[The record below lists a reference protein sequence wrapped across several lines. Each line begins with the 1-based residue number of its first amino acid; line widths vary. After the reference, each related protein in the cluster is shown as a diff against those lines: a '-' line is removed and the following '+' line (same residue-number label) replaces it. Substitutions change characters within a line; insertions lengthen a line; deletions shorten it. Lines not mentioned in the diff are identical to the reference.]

1 MSARYAV
8 IGHPIRHSLSPRI
21 HAEFARQTGEKL
33 IYTTIEAPL
42 DGFAE
47 AVAAFRADGGLGLN
61 VTVPFKQEAFALA
74 TELTPRARRAGAVNT
89 LSFADDKSIGGDTT
103 DGVGLRRD
111 LEHNLGLT
119 LEGQRILILGAG
131 GAARSVLEP
140 LLERNPLSLV
150 IANRTA
156 TTAESLAQSFAGM
169 GALGG
174 IGLKELDGEMPFDLV
189 INATSAGLS
198 GQSLPLPNTIFAANA
213 VAYDMVYGSEPTP
226 FLRWARSQDVA
237 LIADGLG
244 MLVEQAAESFHI
256 WRGERPQTQPVI
268 AQLRNTLVKT

>member
-1 MSARYAV
+1 MSALYAV

-33 IYTTIEAPL
+33 IYTAIEAPL

-47 AVAAFRADGGLGLN
+47 AVAAFRANGGLGLN

-89 LSFADDKSIGGDTT
+89 LNFADDKSIVGDTT
-103 DGVGLRRD
+103 DGVGLQRD

-119 LEGQRILILGAG
+119 LKGQRILLLGAG
-131 GAARSVLEP
+131 GAARGVLEP

-156 TTAESLAQSFAGM
+156 TKAESLARRFAGM
-169 GALGG
+169 GALRG

-189 INATSAGLS
+189 INATSTGLS
-198 GQSLPLPNTIFAANA
+198 GQRLPLPNTLFAADA

-226 FLRWARSQDVA
+226 FLRWAQSRGAA

-244 MLVEQAAESFHI
+244 MLVEQAAESFYI
-256 WRGERPQTQPVI
+256 WRGKRPETQPVI
-268 AQLRNTLVKT
+268 AHLRHTLVKT